1 MPATPEVDLVGG
13 LLDDFHDFR
22 LACHAGHIGMDV
34 QRAEARTEG
43 HLLRRGQGLVAEKDH
58 LMFDQRLADRGDG
71 IVAQRLAEVHA
82 G

>member
-1 MPATPEVDLVGG
+1 
-13 LLDDFHDFR
+13 
-22 LACHAGHIGMDV
+22 MDV